1 MSYSKDLRKRAIDL
15 VIEEKYEKC
24 KQTIWRTVQHSERLG
39 NSKKQESPKPIPIP
53 IPIFMGTSFHED
65 MLVEDNRIK

>member
-1 MSYSKDLRKRAIDL
+1 MSYSKDLRKRAIEL

-39 NSKKQESPKPIPIP
+39 KNI
-53 IPIFMGTSFHED
+53 
-65 MLVEDNRIK
+65 